1 MVSVPNLYPC
11 NVYVY
16 CTWWTSTCI
25 RCTLSNN
32 VAKVSLRLEGGSRVE
47 VRSWVRRYRSI
58 SSIFSNSNLT
68 QNGTVEKLPMKALK
82 YISNGNTRI
91 KLRSGGS
98 GSRGIELVTLGSGFL
113 ACKYKNMLIILCQI
127 LLVSWNGLYLCQ
139 LNTTCLGN
147 RLNGSY
153 LSQSSTNYLLS
164 MLHRL
169 CHVNLLING

>member
-1 MVSVPNLYPC
+1 MLGGLISRMQNACQSTRPTWVFSWYIFVVSVPNLYPC
-11 NVYVY
+11 NAYVY

-68 QNGTVEKLPMKALK
+68 QNGTVEKFPMKALK
-82 YISNGNTRI
+82 YFSNGNTWI

-113 ACKYKNMLIILCQI
+113 GC
-127 LLVSWNGLYLCQ
+127 
-139 LNTTCLGN
+139 
-147 RLNGSY
+147 
-153 LSQSSTNYLLS
+153 
-164 MLHRL
+164 HR
-169 CHVNLLING
+169 VK